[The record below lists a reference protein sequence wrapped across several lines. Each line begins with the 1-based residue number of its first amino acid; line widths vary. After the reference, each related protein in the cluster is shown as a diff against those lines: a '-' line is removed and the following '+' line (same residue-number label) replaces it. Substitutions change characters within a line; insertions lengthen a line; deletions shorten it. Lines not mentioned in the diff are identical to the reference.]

1 MLAVNKEGKIFF
13 NKYFILCIISN
24 FLFAIAMLINVNI
37 SSYFN
42 IGIYTC
48 ITVFIPSL
56 IIRLFG
62 KLKIKDLKQEFALY
76 NKPKFMLV
84 SLS

>member
-1 MLAVNKEGKIFF
+1 MLAVNKKGKIVF
-13 NKYFILCIISN
+13 NKYFIFCIIN

-37 SSYFN
+37 PSYFN
-42 IGIYTC
+42 IGIYTF

-84 SLS
+84 SLF